1 VVVGHLS
8 VAGGARFRHPCYAQY
23 IASNGRVK
31 VKKELGRP
39 WKEAVV
45 GWSEV
50 LPWNVSRVA
59 EKNHKVFQS
68 GQPTYGRNLHLGL
81 SDNGAGLLRVA
92 LCSTIALKSS
102 PLPF

>member
-1 VVVGHLS
+1 MAAGRLS

-50 LPWNVSRVA
+50 LPWNLSGVA
-59 EKNHKVFQS
+59 EENHEVFQS
-68 GQPTYGRNLHLGL
+68 GQSTYGRNLHLGL
-81 SDNGAGLLRVA
+81 SDYGAGLLRA
-92 LCSTIALKSS
+92 ASSFTIAMKCS